1 MQEHETLT
9 NDTTV
14 ETNMTRQDSVMNEP
28 KTSEVPPADYY
39 DDDDD
44 EFSSS
49 SKKKRQ
55 RRSYSCGSCKLL
67 KIKCDLQIPC
77 SSCIK
82 FKRVDKCLKHPP
94 RPPSQE
100 ELNKIK
106 ERKMRSYNK
115 KLRLIDEK
123 DEAPPA
129 KTFTNANGISNYGQR
144 YNLPA
149 LPQQVP
155 LYNQYGMYPYKSF
168 EDRNEPIQEQGLARL
183 QGIPNPNMSHSPH
196 VPNTNISIPYLANN
210 QHTNSH
216 LASPHIN
223 SPHINSPHLTT
234 LHLSNHQ
241 HILTRP
247 HTNISHH
254 INISNPHLGLTNH
267 QANFTNPHANLSIP
281 QSNLSESSTLNLNLN
296 STKHPESSISLQ
308 LISDSLDLV
317 DLSIVDLRRIKRLL
331 PNSFKIFEQLQKLYL
346 KSENIHIIEL
356 MDHSALKD
364 EIYYVYTKILSINDE
379 DLSKNI
385 QFSIIEVRSISLLFL
400 ILANGL
406 IFDSSGLSNFLIEPS
421 MFKPRID
428 IINDWIKLSKYLKLK
443 ILKYDKITDIIFLI
457 NWYFIIKNYYTFDN
471 IIIENYLEY
480 NNLLNYV
487 VLNNEV
493 LMIIDDPEKDDDP
506 KSMSAISQATSFST
520 SAMEDKSEVEFPKT
534 AEFELLAKYWMQL
547 RLVEIEFAFFQYK
560 GSSLSSNQL
569 KSTIVPHQ
577 KLLYSIYGNQLCEV
591 KDKLMN
597 YYMQIWRLYYKR
609 SKNSTSMSEI
619 IKSYLNLYGDVLGL
633 IIQDVQQFLLN
644 NAEITPNEV
653 DLLINNQTGMT
664 YFLRWLSFIR
674 IETNYFPSLRYMS
687 YLTTVMNCFNHFNL
701 IDNIIVQNYDESKTS
716 PVGSKN
722 LLDHLILN
730 YRYHYIKPFYCCLI
744 YQSLFLFVLQ
754 GVLVGN
760 DNFKIDLNQI
770 HKLIF
775 LRFEETLNKF
785 VSNESVRTN
794 LNIVKHFQYSLN
806 FVCEIRNELKFRGER
821 TGSDSDDN
829 SGINSGFQ
837 FLATKIETIVTP
849 TSWDILI
856 NFYFGSHDN
865 LVRYLEKVWDLFD
878 YLKVYLEEDRR
889 ERISI
894 TSSILFDDDTIL
906 SNSNLLTG
914 FEFNSQTVDEYVAKV
929 VEPKLNE

>member
-1 MQEHETLT
+1 MQENETLT

-14 ETNMTRQDSVMNEP
+14 ETNITSQDSIMNEP
-28 KTSEVPPADYY
+28 NTSEVHPADYE

-44 EFSSS
+44 EFSS

-115 KLRLIDEK
+115 KLRLVDEK

-129 KTFTNANGISNYGQR
+129 KTFPDANGNSNYGQR

-168 EDRNEPIQEQGLARL
+168 EDRNGPIQEQGLARL
-183 QGIPNPNMSHSPH
+183 QGIPNPSTSHSPH
-196 VPNTNISIPYLANN
+196 IPNTNIPIPYLANN

-223 SPHINSPHLTT
+223 SPHINSPHLST
-234 LHLSNHQ
+234 LHLSNDQ
-241 HILTRP
+241 HNLTRP
-247 HTNISHH
+247 HTNIPPHM
-254 INISNPHLGLTNH
+254 NISNSHLSLNNH
-267 QANFTNPHANLSIP
+267 QLNFTNPHANLS
-281 QSNLSESSTLNLNLN
+281 ESSTLNSNLN
-296 STKHPESSISLQ
+296 STSKHPESSISLQ
-308 LISDSLDLV
+308 LISDSSELV

-331 PNSFKIFEQLQKLYL
+331 PNSFKICEQLQKLYL

-364 EIYYVYTKILSINDE
+364 DIYYIYTKIFSINDE

-385 QFSIIEVRSISLLFL
+385 QFSVIEVRSISLLFL

-428 IINDWIKLSKYLKLK
+428 IINDWIKLSKYLKIK
-443 ILKYDKITDIIFLI
+443 ILKYDKITDIIFLM

-471 IIIENYLEY
+471 IIIENYLEF

-506 KSMSAISQATSFST
+506 KSMSAVTQATTFST
-520 SAMEDKSEVEFPKT
+520 SAMEDKSEVKFPKT

-577 KLLYSIYGNQLCEV
+577 KLLYSIYGDQLCEV
-591 KDKLMN
+591 RDKLKN

-609 SKNSTSMSEI
+609 SKNSTSMTEI
-619 IKSYLNLYGDVLGL
+619 IKSYLNLYGGVLGL
-633 IIQDVQQFLLN
+633 INQDLHQFLLN

-674 IETNYFPSLRYMS
+674 IEKNYFPSLRYMS

-701 IDNIIVQNYDESKTS
+701 VDNRIVQNYDKSKTS
-716 PVGSKN
+716 SVDSKN

-730 YRYHYIKPFYCCLI
+730 YRFHYIKPLYCCLI

-754 GVLVGN
+754 GVLAGN

-770 HKLIF
+770 YKLIF

-785 VSNESVRTN
+785 VSNETVRTN

-806 FVCEIRNELKFRGER
+806 FVCEIRNELKFR
-821 TGSDSDDN
+821 TASDSD
-829 SGINSGFQ
+829 SNSGFQ
-837 FLATKIETIVTP
+837 YFAPKIETIVAP

-865 LVRYLEKVWDLFD
+865 LVKYIEKVWDLFD

-889 ERISI
+889 ERIPI
-894 TSSILFDDDTIL
+894 TSSILFDDETIL

-914 FEFNSQTVDEYVAKV
+914 FEFNSQTVDDYLTEV